1 MEDNISEKLNQL
13 SRMAL
18 SLFAALLLAACSSSG
33 NPQTAA
39 RNPAPSEAA
48 TVPQPATSTPKVP
61 TQPPKKKTSQATPT
75 ALSLTPTGTIV
86 PTPDCASPATLTPAM
101 TEGPYYK
108 TGSPERASLIEPGMK
123 GTRLFLS
130 GYVLTSDCKPVDHAW
145 LDFWQANAQGQYDN
159 NGYTLRGHEFT
170 TPNGYYSLETIV
182 PGLYP
187 GRTEHI
193 HVKVQ
198 APGGPVLT
206 TQLFFP
212 GVAQNQSDSIYSDQL
227 LLSVQE
233 TPEGLQATFNFVV
246 STQP

>member
-1 MEDNISEKLNQL
+1 MEDNITEKLNRL

-18 SLFAALLLAACSSSG
+18 SLFAGLLLAACSSFG
-33 NPQTAA
+33 NPQATAKSL
-39 RNPAPSEAA
+39 APSEAA
-48 TVPQPATSTPKVP
+48 TVSQPATSSPEATS
-61 TQPPKKKTSQATPT
+61 QPPKTKTSQATST
-75 ALSLTPTGTIV
+75 ALSLTPTGTSV
-86 PTPDCASPATLTPAM
+86 PTPHCASPAALTPAM

-123 GTRLFLS
+123 GTRLSLS
-130 GYVLTSDCKPVDHAW
+130 GYVLASNCKPVDHAW

-170 TPNGYYSLETIV
+170 APNGYYSLETIV

-198 APGGPVLT
+198 APGSPVLT

>member
-1 MEDNISEKLNQL
+1 MEENLSEKLNRL
-13 SRMAL
+13 SRMGL
-18 SLFAALLLAACSSSG
+18 SLFAVLLMVACSSSG
-33 NPQTAA
+33 KPQTAA
-39 RNPAPSEAA
+39 KSPAPSEAA
-48 TVPQPATSTPKVP
+48 PVSQPATSTPGATSKP
-61 TQPPKKKTSQATPT
+61 TITKTSQATPT
-75 ALSLTPTGTIV
+75 VQSLTPTGTFV
-86 PTPDCASPATLTPAM
+86 PTPDCASPVSLTPAM

-108 TGSPERASLIEPGMK
+108 SGSPERASLIEPGMK

-130 GYVLTSDCKPVDHAW
+130 GFVLTSDCKPVDHAW

-170 TPNGYYSLETIV
+170 TSNGYYSLETIV

-193 HVKVQ
+193 HVKIQ

-206 TQLFFP
+206 SQLFFP
-212 GVAQNQSDSIYSDQL
+212 GVAQNQSDAIYSDQL

-246 STQP
+246 NTQP